1 MDRQE
6 HEMNDTLNPA
16 LDQANR
22 RSVGAH
28 SARLVG
34 RTVRWLGRMLLR
46 EQTKFR
52 RNDAKSGLRA
62 KRLTMG
68 PNGPSLASF
77 PTTIADRAEM
87 KEDIAIDDV

>member
-1 MDRQE
+1 
-6 HEMNDTLNPA
+6 MNDALNSA

-22 RSVGAH
+22 RSVGAY

-34 RTVRWLGRMLLR
+34 LTVRWLGRMFLR
-46 EQTKFR
+46 EQTKFC

-62 KRLTMG
+62 KRLTVG
-68 PNGPSLASF
+68 ANGPSMPPFSPSLAH
-77 PTTIADRAEM
+77 RAEM

>member
-46 EQTKFR
+46 EQTKFL
-52 RNDAKSGLRA
+52 RNHAKNGLRA
-62 KRLTMG
+62 KRLTVG
-68 PNGPSLASF
+68 ANGPSMPPFS
-77 PTTIADRAEM
+77 PSIAHRAEM
-87 KEDIAIDDV
+87 NEDIAIDDV